1 LILTSV
7 LSGPACGQ
15 TTLQLARLPGVPDQF
30 IGGEILKEAYSRLGI
45 AVVLVDVPAAR
56 ALALSSSG
64 QLDGEVHRIAAVEHD
79 YPSLIR
85 ISPAINYI
93 EPSVFTTTLH
103 FEVSGWPSIK
113 DYNIGI
119 VRGVGSSEAGTAGM
133 KSVQAVTSLEN
144 LLLMLDAGHVELAV
158 TDLLSGRVRVKQM
171 RLDSRIYALSPPLQ
185 RVFIYH
191 YLHQQ
196 HRALVPRIEAVLRDM
211 EADGELVR
219 LRERFVN
226 QVLD

>member
-1 LILTSV
+1 
-7 LSGPACGQ
+7 
-15 TTLQLARLPGVPDQF
+15 
-30 IGGEILKEAYSRLGI
+30 
-45 AVVLVDVPAAR
+45 
-56 ALALSSSG
+56 
-64 QLDGEVHRIAAVEHD
+64 
-79 YPSLIR
+79 
-85 ISPAINYI
+85 
-93 EPSVFTTTLH
+93 
-103 FEVSGWPSIK
+103 
-113 DYNIGI
+113 
-119 VRGVGSSEAGTAGM
+119 M
-133 KSVQAVTSLEN
+133 
-144 LLLMLDAGHVELAV
+144 
-158 TDLLSGRVRVKQM
+158 SGRVRVKQM